1 MRCFNDITYHIYFVI
16 TQLHLGA
23 LNTKFV
29 KKRLINDTIKNNALF
44 DGILMCYDSSLN
56 SNFF

>member
-1 MRCFNDITYHIYFVI
+1 MTRFYLYIARKMRCFNDITYHIYFVI

-29 KKRLINDTIKNNALF
+29 KKKINK
-44 DGILMCYDSSLN
+44 
-56 SNFF
+56 